1 MTRKSDTAV
10 QQLKTRIRGAGLR
23 FTGARASVLRTLEK
37 ATTPMSHADVV
48 AKVASEGF
56 EPSTIYRNLID
67 LETAGL
73 VHRLDVG
80 DHVWR
85 FELRGES
92 DNEHAHFVCGSCG
105 AVECLPEASVTIK
118 GVAARVGHVAEVLL
132 KGSCASCR

>member
-1 MTRKSDTAV
+1 MTRKSEAK
-10 QQLKTRIRGAGLR
+10 LAEIKARIRGAGLR

-48 AKVASEGF
+48 AAVAGEGF
-56 EPSTIYRNLID
+56 EPSTIYRNLVD

-85 FELRGES
+85 FELRDDG
-92 DNEHAHFVCGSCG
+92 DHAHFVCGSCG
-105 AVECLPEASVTIK
+105 VVECLPEASVTVK
-118 GVAARVGHVAEVLL
+118 GVTGRVGKVAEILL